1 VKKNTPLSSAGGEM
15 FVLLFYDVKEKRVAK
30 ALKTCRKYL
39 TWVQNSVF
47 EGELS
52 PAVLEKLRSELKKR
66 LNEDEDSIIIYTWR
80 SERYTERMIIG
91 VEKGSVTQFI

>member
-1 VKKNTPLSSAGGEM
+1 M

-30 ALKTCRKYL
+30 ALKICRKYL

-52 PAVLEKLRSELKKR
+52 PALLKK
-66 LNEDEDSIIIYTWR
+66 LKIELGKNLSEKEDSLMIYTWR
-80 SERYTERMIIG
+80 SERYTERTIWG
-91 VEKGSVTQFI
+91 VEKGSATQFI

>member
-1 VKKNTPLSSAGGEM
+1 V

-52 PAVLEKLRSELKKR
+52 PALLAKLKVELRKR
-66 LNEDEDSIIIYTWR
+66 LCEDEDSVIIYTWR
-80 SERYTERMIIG
+80 SERYTEREIIG
-91 VEKGSVTQFI
+91 VEKGSPSQFI

>member
-1 VKKNTPLSSAGGEM
+1 M
-15 FVLLFYDVKEKRVAK
+15 FVLLFYDVKEKRVSK

-52 PAVLEKLRSELKKR
+52 PALLAKLKTDLKKQ
-66 LNEDEDSIIIYTWR
+66 LCEEEDSVIVYTWR
-80 SERYTERMIIG
+80 SERYAERTIWG
-91 VEKGSVTQFI
+91 VEKGSTTPFF

>member
-1 VKKNTPLSSAGGEM
+1 M
-15 FVLLFYDVKEKRVAK
+15 FVLLFYDVKEKRVVK

-39 TWVQNSVF
+39 TWTQNSVF

-52 PAVLEKLRSELKKR
+52 PAILEKLKSELRKR
-66 LNEDEDSIIIYTWR
+66 LKEEEDSVIIYTWR
-80 SERYTERMIIG
+80 TERYTERTIIG